1 MNTKFIFYSG
11 KGGVGKTSMACT
23 TGVHYSDL
31 NKKTLL
37 VTTDPAAN
45 LSDVFGQE
53 IGHRVTKIDG
63 LDNLFCMEI
72 DSIEATNEY
81 KERSLAP
88 LRELFDDEFV
98 AIADEQLSGPCTE
111 EMASFDKFVDYMDQD
126 EYDVVI
132 FDTAPTGHTIRL
144 LELPVDWS
152 QHIDDASKGSGQ
164 TCMGPVSLIQD
175 SKDKYDRAINK
186 LKDPTVT
193 EFVFVMQADEA
204 SFHETKRSMDDISNI
219 GIQTTGVIVNGL
231 IPKAEA
237 IGPFFKKRHAS
248 QMEFLEKAIS
258 EFINIEVKTMEL
270 FDSEVKGI
278 PMFRRCREKLFDI
291 KYENQDL
298 LLPKHSV
305 HELVLP
311 SKGKQKKVFFSG
323 KGGVGKTSMACI
335 TSVYCAQ
342 EGFKTL
348 LVTTDP
354 AAHIGH
360 VLDRP
365 VTDEVSSIDGVNNL
379 YAVKIDP
386 KVASDEYKTAVLNDA
401 RSKFNEQTVLTM
413 AEELESPCTEEMA
426 AFQKFL
432 EYTQDTDYEVIVFD
446 TAPTGHTLRLLNLP
460 MDWSKQLEFK
470 AGESTEIS
478 NDDVIQMAKFD
489 TVINMLRDKEQT
501 TFSFVLYPEKTPI
514 VEAHRAS
521 IELDELGINTQMVV
535 SNFNI
540 PVDEAKSNFFKNRRK
555 MQMSYSGEIT
565 NRFSKAEIIE
575 VPLYAENIKGISM
588 LKSIAESIF
597 N

>member
-1 MNTKFIFYSG
+1 
-11 KGGVGKTSMACT
+11 
-23 TGVHYSDL
+23 
-31 NKKTLL
+31 
-37 VTTDPAAN
+37 
-45 LSDVFGQE
+45 
-53 IGHRVTKIDG
+53 
-63 LDNLFCMEI
+63 
-72 DSIEATNEY
+72 
-81 KERSLAP
+81 
-88 LRELFDDEFV
+88 
-98 AIADEQLSGPCTE
+98 
-111 EMASFDKFVDYMDQD
+111 
-126 EYDVVI
+126 
-132 FDTAPTGHTIRL
+132 
-144 LELPVDWS
+144 
-152 QHIDDASKGSGQ
+152 
-164 TCMGPVSLIQD
+164 
-175 SKDKYDRAINK
+175 
-186 LKDPTVT
+186 
-193 EFVFVMQADEA
+193 
-204 SFHETKRSMDDISNI
+204 
-219 GIQTTGVIVNGL
+219 
-231 IPKAEA
+231 
-237 IGPFFKKRHAS
+237 
-248 QMEFLEKAIS
+248 
-258 EFINIEVKTMEL
+258 MEL

-291 KYENQDL
+291 KYENQGL

-342 EGFKTL
+342 EGGFKTL

-470 AGESTEIS
+470 SGESTEIS

-501 TFSFVLYPEKTPI
+501 TFSFVLYPEKTPTLK
-514 VEAHRAS
+514 H
-521 IELDELGINTQMVV
+521 IERLL
-535 SNFNI
+535 SL
-540 PVDEAKSNFFKNRRK
+540 
-555 MQMSYSGEIT
+555 MS
-565 NRFSKAEIIE
+565 
-575 VPLYAENIKGISM
+575 
-588 LKSIAESIF
+588 
-597 N
+597 